1 MPSSRVQTQPIP
13 GRRAIGVTIVTLTLL
28 ALTPIRFTGWIN
40 SFGNLAEMV
49 FAPASHPV
57 TILAHWVAPPRKDAL
72 SDDRE
77 EVVRQELERTR
88 QAFLRLQIENE
99 QLRRLVEDL
108 QRGFSLQGSSSVRP
122 LARPVVGNP
131 SDLSGGTLIV
141 RAGKSDGVT
150 TNTVATYDGMQLV
163 GRVEK
168 VTARFSEVKPIT
180 ARHAGRL
187 DAVVMIDANGEV
199 MFPCSLTPDGKG
211 ALVGPVTVPD
221 TPDPNAQLE
230 VGQDV
235 RLRFTDGSWPESS
248 QMLLIGRVVEIGPA
262 PDAPI
267 RRYITVEP
275 LVDLRRI
282 SKVVLRIPVDA
293 PSEGGP

>member
-1 MPSSRVQTQPIP
+1 MPSSRLQSQPMP
-13 GRRAIGVTIVTLTLL
+13 GGRAVVLTIVILCLL
-28 ALTPIRFTGWIN
+28 ALTPVRFTGWIN

-88 QAFLRLQIENE
+88 QAYLRLQLEND
-99 QLRRLVEDL
+99 QLRRLVTDL
-108 QRGFSLQGSSSVRP
+108 QRGFSVQGSSTVRP

-131 SDLSGGTLIV
+131 SDLSGGMLVV

-168 VTARFSEVKPIT
+168 VTAKFSEVKPIT

-187 DAVVMIDANGEV
+187 DAVVMIDDNGEV
-199 MFPCSLTPDGKG
+199 MLPCSLTPDGKG

-221 TPDPNAQLE
+221 TPDPNAKLE

-282 SKVVLRIPVDA
+282 SKVVLRIPVDT
-293 PSEGGP
+293 PSESGP

>member
-1 MPSSRVQTQPIP
+1 MPSSRAQTQPIP
-13 GRRAIGVTIVTLTLL
+13 GRRAIGFTIVILTLL
-28 ALTPIRFTGWIN
+28 ALTPIGFTGWIN
-40 SFGNLAEMV
+40 SFGNLAKMV

-57 TILAHWVAPPRKDAL
+57 TTIAHWVAPPRKNAL

-77 EVVRQELERTR
+77 EVVRKELERTR
-88 QAFLRLQIENE
+88 QAYLRLQIENE
-99 QLRRLVEDL
+99 QLRRLVKDL

-131 SDLSGGTLIV
+131 SDLSGGTLVV

-187 DAVVMIDANGEV
+187 DAVVMIDADGQV
-199 MFPCSLTPDGKG
+199 MLPCSLTPDGKG

-230 VGQDV
+230 IGQDV

-262 PDAPI
+262 PDSPI

-282 SKVVLRIPVDA
+282 SKVVLRIPVDT